1 MPIGAMACAEWLNMI
16 KDSES
21 GLQERLV
28 EIYGDDALILEDR
41 KMIFLRALEGFATQF
56 GGDREVVISRAPG
69 RINLLGNHIDH
80 RGGFVNYMAINRD
93 TLMVASA
100 RQDDTVE
107 MRNTNLGRFPP
118 RSFEIGNLLP
128 PEMRGNWLKYIEGL
142 DLLPGDWSNYVQA
155 AVLHLQDR
163 FPNQHLNGMD
173 LVVTGDVPIAAGL
186 SSSSTLVVT
195 SLQAALHF
203 SGLTLPREELAEFCG
218 DAEWYVGTR
227 GGAGDHAAMLYAK
240 RQAVLPLRFFPLETS
255 EVLLPEGYRV
265 VACNSFVE
273 HAPPGIFNERIAT
286 YEIGFLLIKSR
297 FPRYAPKLERL
308 RDLSS
313 DHLGIPLTEIYN
325 MIKQLPGRMS
335 RSEILTALPDHV
347 EFLQTL
353 FSPHGEPRD
362 GYRIRQVM
370 VFGLAECARGA
381 QCKDLLESGDM
392 DGFGRLKYCSHDG
405 DRRFDFT
412 SGDQGKSVDNAVGD
426 GVLDQLILD
435 LESGESEKVNRAQIH
450 HQPGGYDC
458 SCEELDL
465 LVDLSATVDGV
476 VGAGLAGGG
485 LGGCVLVVV
494 KESAVNT
501 LIQKLNDAFY
511 TPRNLSNGT
520 LVCASVAG
528 SGLI

>member
-128 PEMRGNWLKYIEGL
+128 PEMRGNWLNYIEGL

-195 SLQAALHF
+195 SL
-203 SGLTLPREELAEFCG
+203 
-218 DAEWYVGTR
+218 
-227 GGAGDHAAMLYAK
+227 
-240 RQAVLPLRFFPLETS
+240 
-255 EVLLPEGYRV
+255 
-265 VACNSFVE
+265 
-273 HAPPGIFNERIAT
+273 
-286 YEIGFLLIKSR
+286 
-297 FPRYAPKLERL
+297 
-308 RDLSS
+308 
-313 DHLGIPLTEIYN
+313 
-325 MIKQLPGRMS
+325 
-335 RSEILTALPDHV
+335 
-347 EFLQTL
+347 
-353 FSPHGEPRD
+353 
-362 GYRIRQVM
+362 
-370 VFGLAECARGA
+370 
-381 QCKDLLESGDM
+381 
-392 DGFGRLKYCSHDG
+392 
-405 DRRFDFT
+405 
-412 SGDQGKSVDNAVGD
+412 VD
-426 GVLDQLILD
+426 
-435 LESGESEKVNRAQIH
+435 
-450 HQPGGYDC
+450 
-458 SCEELDL
+458 
-465 LVDLSATVDGV
+465 VDV
-476 VGAGLAGGG
+476 
-485 LGGCVLVVV
+485 
-494 KESAVNT
+494 
-501 LIQKLNDAFY
+501 
-511 TPRNLSNGT
+511 
-520 LVCASVAG
+520 
-528 SGLI
+528 